1 MKTLII
7 NGTTR
12 KNGDTEALLNEF
24 LRHLPGE
31 HLILSQD
38 SDVSPCKDCRYC
50 WSHEGCC
57 VKDDMQSAYAF
68 LRNCDNVVIASPIWF
83 STLSSVAI
91 AIGSRVQ
98 MLYAQ
103 NAFFGKPFEMKRPK
117 NGVLFLAGGEPN
129 TAEAAAPVARTIMK
143 FMGVQRPLAAEVY
156 SLLTNDLPAKD
167 DTKALHAAQN
177 AAETLARLYGLSS

>member
-1 MKTLII
+1 MKTLVI

-38 SDVSPCKDCRYC
+38 SNIAPCKDCRYC

-57 VKDDMQSAYAF
+57 VKDDMQAAYEY
-68 LRNCDNVVIASPIWF
+68 LRDCDNVVIASPIWF
-83 STLSSVAI
+83 STISSVAL

-103 NAFFGKPFEMKRPK
+103 NAFFGKPFEIKTPK
-117 NGVLFLAGGEPN
+117 NGVLFLTGGEPS
-129 TAEAAAPVARTIMK
+129 TATAAAPVARTIMK
-143 FMGVQRPLAAEVY
+143 FMGVQRPLAAEVS
-156 SLLTNDLPAKD
+156 SLLTNDLPARD
-167 DTKALHAAQN
+167 DAKALQAARD
-177 AAETLARLYGLSS
+177 AAETLARLFQ

>member
-24 LRHLPGE
+24 IRHLPGE

-38 SDVSPCKDCRYC
+38 SGIAPCKDCRYC

-57 VKDDMQSAYAF
+57 VKDDMQPVYEY
-68 LRNCDNVVIASPIWF
+68 LRDCDNVAIASPVWF
-83 STLSSVAI
+83 STLSSVTI
-91 AIGSRVQ
+91 AIGSRIQ

-103 NAFFGKPFEMKRPK
+103 NAFFGQPFEMKRPK
-117 NGVLFLAGGEPN
+117 NGVLFLAGGEPS

-156 SLLTNDLPAKD
+156 SLLTNDVPAKD
-167 DTKALHAAQN
+167 DKQALQAARD
-177 AAETLARLYGLSS
+177 AAVKLSLLCQ